1 MVPDERRGKLR
12 LCKDTDGLTH
22 LQWGTR
28 APDMP
33 FAPEEDLLVFPRE
46 AEMKF
51 IPKPGVF
58 VIKFPDDPARN
69 MFFWSQQPDGAEKR
83 SDEALTADVNAALNG
98 ESPGSA
104 ARSGDPVA
112 QRARAVRRAAAAA
125 ASALAGPEETPA
137 SSTGI
142 ASTPAAPAKTEKQRS
157 SDARRE
163 EDVTAT
169 PGAETPVSAVSG
181 EALRAALGGPP
192 SGAGPI
198 PGSGAPNV
206 NVDPAAMARML
217 ASMQPRGGGASAP
230 PLRAR
235 GPGLNEVLTPE
246 ALGPVLR
253 DERARARLLE
263 FLPDAH
269 RESEDLEALLRT
281 PQFQAQL
288 ERFSAAL
295 QSGQMDLA
303 QFGLPPGTGFSVAE
317 FLAAIQAEAE
327 KKKRDGD

>member
-33 FAPEEDLLVFPRE
+33 FTPEEDLLVFPHE

-69 MFFWSQQPDGAEKR
+69 MFFWSQQPDDAEKQ
-83 SDEALTADVNAALNG
+83 SDEALAADVNAALNG
-98 ESPGSA
+98 ESPEA
-104 ARSGDPVA
+104 ATRRGDPVA

-125 ASALAGPEETPA
+125 ATALAGQEETPA
-137 SSTGI
+137 T
-142 ASTPAAPAKTEKQRS
+142 
-157 SDARRE
+157 
-163 EDVTAT
+163 
-169 PGAETPVSAVSG
+169 AVSG
-181 EALRAALGGPP
+181 DALRAALGGVP
-192 SGAGPI
+192 SRGDGPV
-198 PGSGAPNV
+198 PGGGAPNV
-206 NVDPAAMARML
+206 HADPAAMARVL
-217 ASMQPRGGGASAP
+217 AGMQPSTTGGASGSA
-230 PLRAR
+230 LQALR
-235 GPGLNEVLTPE
+235 GPGLHEVLTPE
-246 ALGPVLR
+246 TVGPLLR
-253 DERARARLLE
+253 DESVRARLLE

-269 RESEDLEALLRT
+269 RASGSENLEALLRT
-281 PQFQAQL
+281 PQFQSQL

-303 QFGLPPGTGFSVAE
+303 QFGLRGGTGFSVAE
-317 FLAAIQAEAE
+317 FLAAIQAKADEARDE
-327 KKKRDGD
+327 RDGKDEGN